1 MRKEN
6 LNTTKLLNFK
16 KLYFYSKNEEWEK
29 AKRELKK
36 PILIDGKSD
45 IDSHF
50 QFLEILKEEIK
61 TKGKSKI
68 LKQFILF
75 LEN

>member
-6 LNTTKLLNFK
+6 LNTTEFLNFK
-16 KLYFYSKNEEWEK
+16 KLYFYSKNGEWEK

-45 IDSHF
+45 IDSYYR
-50 QFLEILKEEIK
+50 FLKIVKKEIETKE
-61 TKGKSKI
+61 KSKI
-68 LKQFILF
+68 LKRFILF